1 MTVRIAATATV
12 DPRAEL
18 APDVEVGPCC
28 VIGPDVNIG
37 HGTRLVSH
45 VTIMGHVSLG
55 AHNVV
60 FPNAVLGG
68 DPQDLSYKGE
78 PTRVVIG
85 DHNVIREGVTVNR
98 GTLKEEGLTAIGD
111 GNFLMANCHI
121 AHDCRLGDRIVMA
134 NGTLLG
140 GHVHIHDD
148 ATLSG
153 GIGVHHFTTIG
164 SYSFISGLS
173 RVLHDVP
180 PYMLVEGIPT
190 RPRCVNIVSLQ
201 RNGFPPEVID
211 ALSEAHR
218 LLYRAKVGLDHAR
231 EILRTNGQLVPA
243 VNHLLTFVQ
252 GQQEGRHGRGRE
264 RRRNAA

>member
-1 MTVRIAATATV
+1 MSAHIAETAIV

-18 APDVEVGPCC
+18 APDVEIGPGC
-28 VIGPDVNIG
+28 VIGPEVNIG
-37 HGTRLVSH
+37 YGTRLINH
-45 VTIMGHVSLG
+45 VTVMGRVAIG
-55 AHNVV
+55 AHNLIY
-60 FPNAVLGG
+60 PNVVLGG
-68 DPQDLSYKGE
+68 EPQDLSYKGE
-78 PTRVVIG
+78 PTQVLIG
-85 DHNVIREGVTVNR
+85 DHNVIREGVTINR
-98 GTLKEEGLTAIGD
+98 GTMKEEGLTVVGSA
-111 GNFLMANCHI
+111 NYLMANCHI

-190 RPRCVNIVSLQ
+190 RPRCINVVALQ

-211 ALSEAHR
+211 ALAEAHR

-231 EILRTNGQLVPA
+231 EMLRSQGQLVPA
-243 VNHLLTFVQ
+243 VNHLLTFIQ

-264 RRRNAA
+264 RRRTAA